1 MRLGI
6 LGPAKGDMIG
16 LARAAQI
23 LMDEAH
29 AEKVIY
35 LADDGAL
42 EQVVYSWASEII
54 GSNPSGEG
62 LFKRAAARCAKA
74 VPDDIDQFVEG
85 ERARLRLEVFVS
97 LPSGERRTIEIL
109 DGRVVVFVYDKA
121 VLDEEDIAAAQ
132 LLVFGRAR
140 EPLLKRVGARVFLT
154 PGPIGCP
161 TGGSAVLDDGVDGI
175 RIEILGPGG
184 VVTAHDEI
192 GGPRPGKMRVQGAS

>member
-6 LGPAKGDMIG
+6 LGPAMGDMIG
-16 LARAAQI
+16 LARAAQV
-23 LMDEAH
+23 LLDEAH

-42 EQVVYSWASEII
+42 ERVVYSWASEII

-62 LFKRAAARCAKA
+62 LFKRAAARCARA
-74 VPDDIDQFVEG
+74 APDEIDHFVEG

-97 LPSGERRTIEIL
+97 LPSGQRRTIEIL

-132 LLVFGRAR
+132 LLVYGKAR
-140 EPLLKRVGARVFLT
+140 EPLLRRVGARVFLS
-154 PGPIGCP
+154 PGSIGCP
-161 TGGSAVLDDGVDGI
+161 TGGSALLDDGVDGI

-184 VVTAHDEI
+184 SVTAHDEI
-192 GGPRPGKMRVQGAS
+192 GGPRPGKLRVQGGS